1 MMKSRIICILLLLVG
16 VSGIYAQSLTVTG
29 KVVDNEGLEVIGGNV
44 TVKGKQNTG
53 TITDIN
59 GRYTITVSDPQ
70 KDVLVFSFIGLENME
85 VVVKGRK
92 QIDVTMKAASVLLDE
107 VVAIGYAT
115 VKRKDLTGSVASV
128 RSDDL
133 VKVPSSDV
141 TQALAGRMAGVQ
153 IIQTDGQPGATMSVR
168 VRGGISI
175 TQSNEPLYIIDGFP
189 TEDGMSSLDPADI
202 ESIDVLKDAS
212 ATAIYGARGANGV
225 VSILMSV
232 CLRLPSGWMY

>member
-59 GRYTITVSDPQ
+59 GKYTITVSDPQ

-85 VVVKGRK
+85 VPVKGRK

-133 VKVPSSDV
+133 LKVPSSDV

-153 IIQTDGQPGATMSVR
+153 IIQTDGQPVLRCQCVFVAVYQLRKATNRFILSTDFRRKMVC
-168 VRGGISI
+168 
-175 TQSNEPLYIIDGFP
+175 
-189 TEDGMSSLDPADI
+189 PALI
-202 ESIDVLKDAS
+202 LPILKVL
-212 ATAIYGARGANGV
+212 
-225 VSILMSV
+225 M
-232 CLRLPSGWMY
+232 C